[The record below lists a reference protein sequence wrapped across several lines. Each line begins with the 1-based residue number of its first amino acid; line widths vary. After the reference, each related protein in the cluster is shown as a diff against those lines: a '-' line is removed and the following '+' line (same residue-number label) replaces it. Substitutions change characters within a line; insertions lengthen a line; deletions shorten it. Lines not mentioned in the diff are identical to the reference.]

1 MQELKNRLNEK
12 EFNNEF
18 TYKLLDAEKI
28 FNQIFEVCGNEMEYG
43 CGSYLIGSEKYEYS
57 IKMYPKQKLI
67 YDKTKNISSVLE
79 IGTYMGHSLLLMLLA
94 NPDLDIT
101 CIDIEDKYSEKVTK
115 YLQTIFPK
123 AKIKFLKGNS
133 LKILPNITNNF
144 DFFHVDGAHGNT
156 IITKEFMHCK
166 RLSSSNDFKL
176 IFDDVDVCKT
186 LQDNINL
193 SYNVVDSFIPN
204 CVNKNKFCQIKISS
218 DITIRENQD
227 KKFKYNVAKSFIKE
241 FPSRLTRF
249 FIKKIKNN

>member
-1 MQELKNRLNEK
+1 
-12 EFNNEF
+12 
-18 TYKLLDAEKI
+18 
-28 FNQIFEVCGNEMEYG
+28 
-43 CGSYLIGSEKYEYS
+43 
-57 IKMYPKQKLI
+57 
-67 YDKTKNISSVLE
+67 
-79 IGTYMGHSLLLMLLA
+79 
-94 NPDLDIT
+94 
-101 CIDIEDKYSEKVTK
+101 
-115 YLQTIFPK
+115 
-123 AKIKFLKGNS
+123 
-133 LKILPNITNNF
+133 
-144 DFFHVDGAHGNT
+144 
-156 IITKEFMHCK
+156 MHCK